1 MKKLSI
7 YPDSFHLV
15 KGIGIAAGLA
25 ALFLFSLH
33 WLQLDFAK
41 FESRLGNVPKVVAGF
56 MHLDLSLLPKILEQ
70 LLISLALGV
79 SGLVLAILLSFFLA
93 AMAAENTTFSSR
105 LSAFLKGFTA
115 VIRAIPSMV
124 WILMVVAS
132 IGFGNTGALLGIVI
146 LMTGF
151 LTKAF
156 TEAFESDG
164 RQRVEAL
171 RACGARWL
179 NIVIQGV
186 ASSVLPSLLTW
197 ITIGLESSITISIS
211 LGVLGISGIGALLNK
226 QIMKFYYPGI
236 STVILVIFLTMITVE
251 FFTIRLKRR
260 LHAR

>member
-7 YPDSFHLV
+7 HQDPFYTLKRIGLV
-15 KGIGIAAGLA
+15 IGLVL
-25 ALFLFSLH
+25 LFLFSLN

-41 FESRLGNVPKVVAGF
+41 FASRLGNVPKVVAGF
-56 MHLDLSLLPKILEQ
+56 LHLDLSLMPKILEQ
-70 LLISLALGV
+70 LLVSLALGI
-79 SGLVLAILLSFFLA
+79 SGLILAILLSFILA
-93 AMAAENTTFSSR
+93 AMAAENTAFSAR

-132 IGFGNTGALLGIVI
+132 IGFGNTGALLGIII

-164 RQRVEAL
+164 KQRVEAL
-171 RACGARWL
+171 RACGARWI

-236 STVILVIFLTMITVE
+236 STVILVIFLTMILVE
-251 FFTIRLKRR
+251 FCTIRLKRR